1 MPAGRVCDPHDHVPP
16 QGRRTSAVPGA
27 AVHGH
32 ASQQALDGRGTPGP
46 GSRAGTVSNVLK
58 VAKHCLIRL
67 LFKVVT
73 SAGDKGHNVEYV
85 LRLAE
90 WFRATLPEQADDHLF
105 TLEKHVRREIKER
118 NMCLATL
125 MAGKCKG
132 TCTTTR
138 EQHAIPAAAA
148 AAVESEEESMSEGED
163 AGGNNASRNKAFAA
177 RVGRKALRCVKV

>member
-1 MPAGRVCDPHDHVPP
+1 M
-16 QGRRTSAVPGA
+16 
-27 AVHGH
+27 
-32 ASQQALDGRGTPGP
+32 
-46 GSRAGTVSNVLK
+46 
-58 VAKHCLIRL
+58 I
-67 LFKVVT
+67 T

-138 EQHAIPAAAA
+138 EQQHAIPAA